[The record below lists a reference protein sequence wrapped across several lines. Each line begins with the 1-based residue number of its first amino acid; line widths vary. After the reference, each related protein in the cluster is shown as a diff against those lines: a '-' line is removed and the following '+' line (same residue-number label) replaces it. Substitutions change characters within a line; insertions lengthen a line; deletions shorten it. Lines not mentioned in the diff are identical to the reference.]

1 MYIKDLIRN
10 GLTIPENTLYNSEP
24 WFIYSR
30 TWILPILQR
39 YYGNHELLDSIADD
53 AASMQDIIADVKAT
67 IVTLFALN
75 TWKYKHLYN
84 LYAAEYNP
92 IWNVDGTETTVT
104 HRKTSGS
111 LDKTDSKSG
120 DDSLEYL
127 GSEGL
132 AKSGDDTL
140 EYMGTSNKGIS
151 GTISTKNSG
160 DVQEAKTT
168 FDSDTDYDTQKT
180 TDTTATDNTYGKK
193 SDGTS
198 DPYSESTTFTNRKD
212 KTTYNSTDTR
222 SFTNRKDKTT
232 YNSKNTIDEDT
243 TGVYDETITHTRGG
257 NIGVTMTQQMGLAE
271 LDFVGRFKFF
281 DAIAHDIAATITYI

>member
-1 MYIKDLIRN
+1 MYIKDLIQN

-39 YYGNHELLDSIADD
+39 YYGNHEILDSIADD
-53 AASMQDIIADVKAT
+53 ATSMPDIIADVKAT
-67 IVTLFALN
+67 MVTLFAMN

-92 IWNVDGTETTVT
+92 IWNVDGTEKTVT
-104 HRKTSGS
+104 HRETSGT
-111 LDKTDSKSG
+111 LDKTDGKSG

-127 GSEGL
+127 GEDKLTKGGKDTVTIAGSEEL
-132 AKSGDDTL
+132 SRA
-140 EYMGTSNKGIS
+140 GTVTSQ
-151 GTISTKNSG
+151 NSG

-180 TDTTATDNTYGKK
+180 TDSTKTETIYGKTA
-193 SDGTS
+193 SGVS
-198 DPYSESTTFTNRKD
+198 DPYKETTSYTNRTNETGYNSTDTRTFTNRKD
-212 KTTYNSTDTR
+212 KTTYNST
-222 SFTNRKDKTT
+222 
-232 YNSKNTIDEDT
+232 NTIAEDT
-243 TGVYDETITHTRGG
+243 SGVYNETITHTRGG

-271 LDFVGRFKFF
+271 LDFVGKFKFL
-281 DAIAHDIAATITYI
+281 DTIAHDIAATITYL